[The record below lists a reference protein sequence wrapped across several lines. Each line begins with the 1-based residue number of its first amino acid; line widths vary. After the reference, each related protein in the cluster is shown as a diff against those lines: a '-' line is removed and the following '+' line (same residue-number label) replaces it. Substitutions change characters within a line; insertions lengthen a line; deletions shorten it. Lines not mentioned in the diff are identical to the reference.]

1 VNKDSGLKDDETA
14 IIGVVVGKRFKTCF
28 AVVHDSIMAAA
39 SVPLA
44 ALMISRPDQ
53 LAIEKTAIVAVLFS
67 IFAIICFRLVGMY
80 KGIWRYAS
88 IGDLFNIVRAATLS
102 VVLFS
107 PSTIMF
113 VREDGNAYTLP
124 IMQWLLLMLMLGA
137 PRLMYRAWKDG
148 FMNDFFI
155 LSAPDKSKNVSNIL
169 MIGAG
174 DAAELFIR
182 SLKQNRVFGYRVVGL
197 LDERR
202 DRQGREIHGV
212 PVLGRP
218 SELDRVLDMLAN
230 TSKRPQ
236 RLIFSEAVPKTGEG
250 HFLSAED
257 LAKKVDQYGLKVA
270 RLPSMTEFKDG
281 LAQGQGALQLKPIA
295 IEDLLGRP
303 QAMLDLDAIKNFV
316 SGARVLITGC
326 GGTIGSELARQ
337 IAAFRPSELVL
348 LDNGEYNLYSIDY
361 DVRDKWPTLNVSSYI
376 CSIRDHAALGRIFDH
391 HKPELVFHAAA
402 LKHVPLVELNPCEGI
417 LTNVVGTRNVA
428 ECARRYGARAMVQIS
443 TDKAVNPT
451 NVMGASKRLG
461 EYYAQALD
469 LDGIKGKHKAAS
481 QNAKEDTASDTR
493 TRFIT
498 VRFGNVLGSSGSV
511 VPLFRKQLENG
522 GPLTVTHPDIKR
534 YFMTV
539 KEAVSLV
546 LQASAHG
553 MVSDEDRGRIFVLDM
568 GEPMKIVDVA
578 RQMIRLANLQPDVD
592 IKIVFSG
599 LRPGEK
605 LFEELF
611 DRNEKPVE
619 TGIPGVMAAIP
630 QPIDLSL
637 LAKTIDHLDVLANE
651 GDEDGIIR
659 KLASVVP
666 GYQKESYDQSS
677 PMAKNK
683 KTRKEAKDA

>member
-1 VNKDSGLKDDETA
+1 MPTRSKEDETV
-14 IIGVVVGKRFKTCF
+14 ILGYVIGKRFKT
-28 AVVHDSIMAAA
+28 AVAVLHDIVMAVL

-44 ALMISRPDQ
+44 GLMVVRYDNMDIGN
-53 LAIEKTAIVAVLFS
+53 TAIVALLFGV
-67 IFAIICFRLVGMY
+67 FATICFHLVGLY
-80 KGIWRYAS
+80 RGIWRYAS
-88 IGDLFNIVRAATLS
+88 IRDLFNIVRATALS
-102 VVLFS
+102 VVLFA

-113 VREDGNAYTLP
+113 LRDGGDAYTVP
-124 IMQWLLLMLMLGA
+124 IMQWFLLMPMLGA
-137 PRLMYRAWKDG
+137 PRIIYRAWKDG
-148 FMNDFFI
+148 FLGNIF
-155 LSAPDKSKNVSNIL
+155 APDKSESRSNIL

-174 DAAELFIR
+174 DAAEQFIR
-182 SLKQNRVFGYRVVGL
+182 ALKQNRIQGYRVVGL
-197 LDERR
+197 LDARD

-212 PVLGRP
+212 PVLGKP
-218 SELDRVLDMLAN
+218 EDLGAILDRLAA
-230 TSKRPQ
+230 TEKRPE
-236 RLIFSEAVPKTGEG
+236 RLIFSEALPTAGDGK
-250 HFLSAED
+250 FLSAED
-257 LAKKVDQYGLKVA
+257 LAQKVEQYGLKVA
-270 RLPSMTEFKDG
+270 RLPSMTEFNEG
-281 LAQGQGALQLKPIA
+281 LAQGQGPLQLRPIA

-303 QAMLDLDAIKNFV
+303 QARLDVAAIRDFV
-316 SGARVLITGC
+316 NGTSVLITGC

-337 IAAFRPSELVL
+337 IASFGPSELILV
-348 LDNGEYNLYSIDY
+348 DNGEFNLYSIDY
-361 DVRDKWPTLNVSSYI
+361 DIRDRWPTLKVSSYI
-376 CSIRDHAALGRIFDH
+376 CSIRDREALARIFDH
-391 HKPELVFHAAA
+391 HAPQLVFHAAA

-428 ECARRYGARAMVQIS
+428 ECACAAGARAMVQIS

-469 LDGIKGKHKAAS
+469 LIAHAPREKKGS
-481 QNAKEDTASDTR
+481 G
-493 TRFIT
+493 TRFMT

-511 VPLFRKQLENG
+511 VPLFRKQLERG

-539 KEAVSLV
+539 QEAVGLV

-553 MVSDEDRGRIFVLDM
+553 MATEEGRGRIFVLDM
-568 GEPMKIVDVA
+568 GEPMKIADVA
-578 RQMIRLANLQPDVD
+578 RQMIRLANLEPDRD
-592 IKIVFSG
+592 IRIVFSG

-637 LAKTIDHLDVLANE
+637 LSKTIAHLEDLAKK

-659 KLASVVP
+659 TLASVVP
-666 GYQKESYDQSS
+666 GYEKESFDQSS
-677 PMAKNK
+677 PTAKSK
-683 KTRKEAKDA
+683 KSRNQAKDA